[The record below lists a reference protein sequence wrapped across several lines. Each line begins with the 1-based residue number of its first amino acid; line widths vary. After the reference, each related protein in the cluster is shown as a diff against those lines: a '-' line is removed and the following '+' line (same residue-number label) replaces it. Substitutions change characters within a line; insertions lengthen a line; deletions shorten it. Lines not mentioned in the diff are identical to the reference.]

1 MKTRL
6 SLGISLIAFAISIF
20 GGAYL
25 DYFHASSDGDN
36 VQLEWKTEEESN
48 LKDFVIE
55 RKTPESS
62 YIDIATIDA
71 QGSNSEYSY
80 LDKTAYKTNDLI
92 FVYRLKIVDN
102 DNTTSYSDEVSVTPN
117 ISGIKR
123 TWGSIKAM
131 FR

>member
-1 MKTRL
+1 MRI
-6 SLGISLIAFAISIF
+6 SLGFSLIIFLVSVFA
-20 GGAYL
+20 GAYL
-25 DYFHASSDGDN
+25 DYFHAGSDGDN
-36 VQLEWKTEEESN
+36 VLLEWKTEQESN
-48 LKDFVIE
+48 LKQFVIE

-62 YIDIATIDA
+62 YIGIATVNAEGD
-71 QGSNSEYSY
+71 NSQYSY
-80 LDKTAYKTNDLI
+80 VDKSAYKSNDLVFI
-92 FVYRLKIVDN
+92 YRLKLIDN

>member
-1 MKTRL
+1 MKTRV
-6 SLGISLIAFAISIF
+6 SLGFWLFVFLISIF
-20 GGAYL
+20 AGAYL

-36 VQLEWKTEEESN
+36 VLLEWKTEQESN
-48 LKDFVIE
+48 LKQFVVE

-62 YIDIATIDA
+62 YIDIASVNA
-71 QGSNSEYSY
+71 QGDNSEYSY
-80 LDKTAYKTNDLI
+80 IDKSAYKANDLVFI
-92 FVYRLKIVDN
+92 YRLKLVDN
-102 DNTTSYSDEVSVTPN
+102 DNTTSYSDEVSVTPS